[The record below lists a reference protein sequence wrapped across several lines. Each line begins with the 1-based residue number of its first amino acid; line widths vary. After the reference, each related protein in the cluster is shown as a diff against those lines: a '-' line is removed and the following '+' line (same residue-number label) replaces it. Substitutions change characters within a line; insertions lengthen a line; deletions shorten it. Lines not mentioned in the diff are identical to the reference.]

1 MRKYNLYA
9 YYCLVNKETN
19 RKSWFHDIRQLF
31 IISYEYLPNA
41 NKMDRK
47 TLWRLAMDYFLDGE
61 LLYKKGF
68 NILYLDVWMKL
79 NYRRTLEG

>member
-1 MRKYNLYA
+1 
-9 YYCLVNKETN
+9 
-19 RKSWFHDIRQLF
+19 
-31 IISYEYLPNA
+31 
-41 NKMDRK
+41 MDRK
-47 TLWRLAMDYFLDGE
+47 TLWRLSMDYFLDGE

>member
-1 MRKYNLYA
+1 MRKYSLYA

-19 RKSWFHDIRQLF
+19 RKSWYHDIIQF
-31 IISYEYLPNA
+31 IISYEYLPYA

-47 TLWRLAMDYFLDGE
+47 ILWRLAMDYYLDGE

-68 NILYLDVWMKL
+68 NILYLDV
-79 NYRRTLEG
+79 

>member
-1 MRKYNLYA
+1 MSKYNLYA